1 MAVQKS
7 KRRVHFVPIV
17 LFCAGDQWFLCPSF
31 VRLVI
36 DRQPTTI
43 CYHPASQGGPG
54 PLQRVS
60 AFYRAAN
67 RLLLHFV
74 TSWWPNSPGHQAA
87 SFHTPSIKLT
97 KFHSVP
103 FNGNAL

>member
-1 MAVQKS
+1 MSLNGPRPLIGWGVRLEEKMAVQKS

-43 CYHPASQGGPG
+43 GHHPASQGGPG
-54 PLQRVS
+54 PLQRV
-60 AFYRAAN
+60 
-67 RLLLHFV
+67 
-74 TSWWPNSPGHQAA
+74 WP
-87 SFHTPSIKLT
+87 FHR
-97 KFHSVP
+97 
-103 FNGNAL
+103 GR